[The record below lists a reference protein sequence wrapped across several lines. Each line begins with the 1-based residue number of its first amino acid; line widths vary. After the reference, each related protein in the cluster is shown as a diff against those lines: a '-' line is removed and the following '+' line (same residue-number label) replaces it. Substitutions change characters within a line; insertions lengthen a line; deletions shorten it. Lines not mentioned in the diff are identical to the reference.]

1 MLEEQQNALVNIV
14 YQNTTPLQ
22 TSVDKLKIEI
32 KDKRDQLNNTKK
44 NDDLKVSIET
54 YQNITDYESKDAENP
69 IDKIKRTKN
78 IWPSLPWEFFHL
90 LWEHQGFWESKI
102 FREFLKFIKVL
113 WLKSI
118 LFKKFVFRV

>member
-54 YQNITDYESKDAENP
+54 YQNITDYEPKDAENP

-78 IWPSLPWEFFHL
+78 I
-90 LWEHQGFWESKI
+90 
-102 FREFLKFIKVL
+102 
-113 WLKSI
+113 
-118 LFKKFVFRV
+118 